1 MSNNTENE
9 LTPREIK
16 QSIKTQKKFD
26 KKDKCFKDKNR
37 ICDPTCKSH
46 SHNEAFGGIRLMQ
59 WWKKLLWKKG
69 ECKLLKALEEDEIDN
84 KELTALMDGKEA

>member
-1 MSNNTENE
+1 MSNEQ

-16 QSIKTQKKFD
+16 RKLKAQKKFD
-26 KKDKCFKDKNR
+26 KKDKCFKDKTR

-46 SHNEAFGGIRLMQ
+46 SHNEAFGGIRLLQ
-59 WWKKLLWKKG
+59 WFKLAIATKG
-69 ECKLLKALEEDEIDN
+69 HCKLLKALEEDKLDN